1 MLLVCTPDYTGLTL
15 TMVIDEAFG
24 SHPKSLGI
32 IIVRDLPSEYSV
44 YRERL
49 LKLAYQ
55 FAQLPEDVQEK
66 YVHSASR
73 YKYVVDRSP
82 FGLWFNSSV
91 VALAGRM
98 ARYGGI
104 IVPSLHC
111 NTACNHKGD
120 HEWEARSNNLL
131 FNVDHLFHLFPPH

>member
-1 MLLVCTPDYTGLTL
+1 MPLVCTSDYTGLTL
-15 TMVIDEAFG
+15 TTLPYIDEAFG

-32 IIVRDLPSEYSV
+32 IIVRDLPPEYPV

-73 YKYVVDRSP
+73 YKCVVDRSP
-82 FGLWFNSSV
+82 FGFWVDSSML
-91 VALAGRM
+91 ALAGRM

-104 IVPSLHC
+104 IVPSVRC
-111 NTACNHKGD
+111 NTVCDN
-120 HEWEARSNNLL
+120 
-131 FNVDHLFHLFPPH
+131 